1 MVAQGRRV
9 LLAED
14 NLINQTV
21 AKKML
26 TVLGLVCEVACN
38 GQEAVDLARAGASDG
53 RPFDVVLMDMAMPVM
68 NGTEACRVWTAF
80 TLSRRPRASS
90 VVRTRLA
97 HLLGAGGL
105 GLPARAP
112 QVRRLRRLPLRRSA
126 HGHGRARHER
136 HRGLPGLGRMRAVAR
151 S

>member
-1 MVAQGRRV
+1 MLIYALAQGRRV

-38 GQEAVDLARAGASDG
+38 GQEAVDLARCGASDG

-68 NGTEACRVWTAF
+68 NGTEACRV
-80 TLSRRPRASS
+80 RREVLISGD
-90 VVRTRLA
+90 
-97 HLLGAGGL
+97 LG
-105 GLPARAP
+105 
-112 QVRRLRRLPLRRSA
+112 S
-126 HGHGRARHER
+126 HGHARHER
-136 HRGLPGLGRMRAVAR
+136 HRGLPVRRLSCAR
-151 S
+151 RTGVHGDVCRY

>member
-1 MVAQGRRV
+1 M

-80 TLSRRPRASS
+80 TLSHA
-90 VVRTRLA
+90 VLGL
-97 HLLGAGGL
+97 HLLCV
-105 GLPARAP
+105 RAW
-112 QVRRLRRLPLRRSA
+112 RTC
-126 HGHGRARHER
+126 
-136 HRGLPGLGRMRAVAR
+136 
-151 S
+151 

>member
-1 MVAQGRRV
+1 MISQEKCWTKVLYLIVCSVCAQGRRV

-68 NGTEACRVWTAF
+68 NGTEACRV
-80 TLSRRPRASS
+80 RALEES
-90 VVRTRLA
+90 
-97 HLLGAGGL
+97 
-105 GLPARAP
+105 PI
-112 QVRRLRRLPLRRSA
+112 
-126 HGHGRARHER
+126 
-136 HRGLPGLGRMRAVAR
+136 
-151 S
+151 